1 MTLSLDITTNYTE
14 DIDLKIT
21 IFDISIKA
29 YLDEESFEENIEG
42 EDPIEI
48 GKLRA
53 YRINLSYDS
62 LDLVTTADCLERDLF
77 RFTEFFHLSVL
88 DDPDYFP
95 ASYLFYLA
103 SISIEPKYR
112 GSDYGLQAL
121 AIFLELFAQ
130 GQMVGCHP
138 VPMKD
143 IEDKHPEE
151 KGKLLMRKYWSKLGL
166 KNYESS
172 QNILWTDDWEL
183 PDWLRTKVFKD

>member
-1 MTLSLDITTNYTE
+1 MSLSLDITTNYTE

-21 IFDISIKA
+21 LFDGSIKA
-29 YLDEESFEENIEG
+29 YLDGESFEEALNSEK
-42 EDPIEI
+42 PIEI
-48 GKLRA
+48 GHLRA
-53 YRINLSYDS
+53 YRINLAYDS
-62 LDLVTTADCLERDLF
+62 LDLVTTADYLGGDLF

-88 DDPDYFP
+88 DDLDYLP
-95 ASYLFYLA
+95 AFYLFYLS
-103 SISIEPKYR
+103 SISIEPRYR

-130 GQMVGCHP
+130 GQLVGCHP

-143 IEDKHPEE
+143 LEDKHSEE

-166 KNYESS
+166 KNYESNE
-172 QNILWTDDWEL
+172 NILWTDDWEL